1 MEEFNI
7 LEFLKYYWSK
17 IVVVLFFILV
27 GFIGS
32 YFYTFYMQVPV
43 YRSQTSLVLAKTD
56 NGNST
61 ITQSDITLNKNLVS
75 TYRQII
81 KSRRILDIVIENM
94 DLDLSYGKL
103 NSQVAV
109 SSVDDTELILISV
122 YDEDKTQAKKIADEI
137 ALVFKDEITKIYNIE
152 NVSIIDKALVSEK
165 PYNVNVIKQFVLGG
179 GLGFLIS
186 SIIIT
191 ILFYMDDTVKTEE
204 DIEKKLGLSVL
215 GSVPKYRKRK
225 KGGK

>member
-17 IVVVLFFILV
+17 ILFVLFFILI
-27 GFIGS
+27 GFVGS
-32 YFYTFYMQVPV
+32 YVYTFYMQVPV
-43 YRSQTSLVLAKTD
+43 YRSQTSLVLTND
-56 NGNST
+56 NSNNT

-81 KSRRILDIVIENM
+81 KSRRILDTVIENM
-94 DLDLSYGKL
+94 DLYISYEELS
-103 NSQVAV
+103 SQIAV

-137 ALVFKDEITKIYNIE
+137 ADVFKDEITDIYNIE
-152 NVSIIDKALVSEK
+152 NVSIIDKALVSED
-165 PYNVNVIKQFVLGG
+165 PYNVNVLKQFVLGG
-179 GLGFLIS
+179 GAGFLIS

-215 GSVPKYRKRK
+215 GAVPKYRKRN
-225 KGGK
+225 KGDK